1 MKDANVLSHRSGY
14 SLIIQALLVT
24 IKETIVVKLG
34 KTVTKILT
42 NLNRINDLIH
52 AAQKRSNWATEK
64 VQIIAVTKEVSVE
77 RTQEAINAGL
87 LHLGENRPEGL
98 SRKIEAIRA
107 DVNWHYIGSLQT
119 RKVKQVINNIGYL
132 HSLDRLSL
140 AEEIEKRADKP
151 VKCFVQINVSGEES
165 KHGLTIKEALPFIQS
180 LASFT
185 KIQVV
190 GLMTM
195 APNTDDDDMIRT
207 VFKQL
212 KQCQQQ
218 IAEQGFAHAPCT
230 ELSMGM
236 SNDFEIAV
244 EEGAT
249 FVRVGTA
256 LVGNERGEQDE
267 HEK

>member
-1 MKDANVLSHRSGY
+1 MIN
-14 SLIIQALLVT
+14 QALLVT
-24 IKETIVVKLG
+24 IRETIVVKLG
-34 KTVTKILT
+34 KTVTKILA
-42 NLNRINDLIH
+42 NLNKLNDLIE
-52 AAQKRSNWATEK
+52 AAETRVHREANN

-77 RTQEAINAGL
+77 RTQEAIEAGL
-87 LHLGENRPEGL
+87 THLGENRPEGL
-98 SRKIEAIRA
+98 NRKISAIQA
-107 DVNWHYIGSLQT
+107 HVNWHYIGSLQT
-119 RKVKQVINNIGYL
+119 RKVKQVINSIDYL

-140 AEEIEKRADKP
+140 AEEIEKRAVKP
-151 VKCFVQINVSGEES
+151 VKCFIQVNVSGEES
-165 KHGLTIKEALPFIQS
+165 KHGLSMEEVLPFVES
-180 LASFT
+180 LKSFT
-185 KIQVV
+185 KVQVV

-195 APNTDDDDMIRT
+195 APNTEDEALIRS

>member
-1 MKDANVLSHRSGY
+1 M
-14 SLIIQALLVT
+14 
-24 IKETIVVKLG
+24 
-34 KTVTKILT
+34 TKILA
-42 NLNRINDLIH
+42 NLNKLNDLI
-52 AAQKRSNWATEK
+52 AAAETRVNREANN

-77 RTQEAINAGL
+77 RTQEAIEVGL
-87 LHLGENRPEGL
+87 THLGENRPEGL
-98 SRKIEAIRA
+98 NRKLSAIQA
-107 DVNWHYIGSLQT
+107 HVNWHYIGSLQT
-119 RKVKQVINNIGYL
+119 RKVKQVINSIDYL

-140 AEEIEKRADKP
+140 AEEIEKRAVKP
-151 VKCFVQINVSGEES
+151 VKCFIQVNVSGEES
-165 KHGLTIKEALPFIQS
+165 KHGLSMEAVLPFVES
-180 LASFT
+180 LKSFT
-185 KIQVV
+185 KVQVV

-195 APNTDDDDMIRT
+195 APNTEDEALIRS

-218 IAEQGFAHAPCT
+218 IAERGFAHAPCT

>member
-1 MKDANVLSHRSGY
+1 MINQS
-14 SLIIQALLVT
+14 LLVT
-24 IKETIVVKLG
+24 IRETIVVKLG

-42 NLNRINDLIH
+42 NLSKINDLLI
-52 AAQKRSNWATEK
+52 AAAKRGNRDTSNI
-64 VQIIAVTKEVSVE
+64 QIIAVTKEVSVE

-87 LHLGENRPEGL
+87 IHLGENRPEGL
-98 SRKIEAIRA
+98 NHKIAAIQA
-107 DVNWHYIGSLQT
+107 DVRWHYIGSLQT
-119 RKVKQVINNIGYL
+119 RKVKQVIHHIDYL

-140 AEEIEKRADKP
+140 AQEIEKRAEKP
-151 VKCFVQINVSGEES
+151 VKCFVQVNVSEEES
-165 KHGLTIKEALPFIQS
+165 KHGLTVEEVLPFIET
-180 LASFT
+180 LTSFT

-195 APNTDDDDMIRT
+195 APNTEDKALIRS

>member
-1 MKDANVLSHRSGY
+1 M
-14 SLIIQALLVT
+14 
-24 IKETIVVKLG
+24 G
-34 KTVTKILT
+34 KTVTKILA
-42 NLNRINDLIH
+42 NLNKLNDLI
-52 AAQKRSNWATEK
+52 AAAETRVNREANN

-77 RTQEAINAGL
+77 RTQEAIAAGL
-87 LHLGENRPEGL
+87 THLGENRPEGL
-98 SRKIEAIRA
+98 NRKLSAIQA
-107 DVNWHYIGSLQT
+107 HVNWHYIGSLQT
-119 RKVKQVINNIGYL
+119 RKVKQVINSIDYL

-140 AEEIEKRADKP
+140 AEEIEKRAVKP
-151 VKCFVQINVSGEES
+151 VKCFIQVNVSGEES
-165 KHGLTIKEALPFIQS
+165 KHGLSMEEVLPFVES
-180 LASFT
+180 LKSFT
-185 KIQVV
+185 KVEVV

-195 APNTDDDDMIRT
+195 APNTEDEALIRT

>member
-1 MKDANVLSHRSGY
+1 M
-14 SLIIQALLVT
+14 
-24 IKETIVVKLG
+24 
-34 KTVTKILT
+34 TKILA
-42 NLNRINDLIH
+42 NLNKLNDLI
-52 AAQKRSNWATEK
+52 AAAETRVNREANN

-77 RTQEAINAGL
+77 RTQEAIEAGL
-87 LHLGENRPEGL
+87 THLGENRPEGL
-98 SRKIEAIRA
+98 NRKLSAIQA
-107 DVNWHYIGSLQT
+107 HVNWHYIGSLQT
-119 RKVKQVINNIGYL
+119 RKVKQVINSIDYL

-140 AEEIEKRADKP
+140 AEEIEKRAVKP
-151 VKCFVQINVSGEES
+151 VKCFIQVNVSGEES
-165 KHGLTIKEALPFIQS
+165 KHGLSMEEVLPFVES
-180 LASFT
+180 LKSFT
-185 KIQVV
+185 KVEVV

-195 APNTDDDDMIRT
+195 APNTENEALIRT